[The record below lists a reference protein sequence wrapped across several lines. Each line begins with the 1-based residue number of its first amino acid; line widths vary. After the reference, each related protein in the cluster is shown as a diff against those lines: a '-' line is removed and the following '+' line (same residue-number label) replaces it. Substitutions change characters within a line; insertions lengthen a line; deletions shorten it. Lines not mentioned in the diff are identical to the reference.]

1 MAERTHSVIFT
12 SDGQWRN
19 RPPSKIPSLWK
30 SYLYQLQQQAPIP
43 KRILCSREVPHK
55 PSHYGREFHGKISR
69 EEAERLLV
77 DDGCYLV
84 RESQRAPGQ
93 YTLSMKFGGITKN
106 FKLYYD
112 GKHYVGEKRFDT
124 IQDLVADG
132 LISLYLDAH
141 AGDYIATMCVESKY
155 EDSPYMT
162 LNSYKRKMTTK
173 SRCKRSFK
181 VPKDELA
188 LKKDMSKSESFHE
201 YDRPPSEQ
209 NEYSSP
215 SATQEQDEIDVMLFE
230 KLHVFKVHNF
240 MGLPWCDFCG
250 NFMWGL
256 IAQGVKCEDCGF
268 SAHRKC
274 SEKVPNDCIPDLK
287 YVKRVFGVDLI
298 TLVKAHNTL
307 RPFVVDL
314 CIKETEK
321 RGIDS
326 EGLYRVSGFSDDIEA
341 CRMIFERD
349 CENADISRNV
359 FEDINVITGVLKLFF
374 RLLPV
379 PLITFETYDTFI
391 QATKKQALLEKLEA
405 LKEAI
410 NKLPP
415 AHYQT
420 LKFIMA
426 HLSRVAERQK
436 FNLMT
441 PQNLSTVFC
450 PTLMRCPEIGG
461 CQDQLSA
468 WHAESTVVELL
479 ITHQKLLF
487 DH

>member
-1 MAERTHSVIFT
+1 MAEVTHSVVFS

-30 SYLYQLQQQAPIP
+30 SYLYQLQQEAPIP
-43 KRILCSREVPHK
+43 KRILCNREIPGR
-55 PSHYGREFHGKISR
+55 PAHYGREFHGKISR

-77 DDGCYLV
+77 EDGCYLV
-84 RESQRAPGQ
+84 RESQRAVGQ
-93 YTLSMKFGGITKN
+93 YTLSMKFAGVTKN

-112 GKHYVGEKRFDT
+112 KKHYVGEKRFDT

-132 LISLYLDAH
+132 LISMYLEAH
-141 AGDYIATMCVESKY
+141 AGDYIATMCMESKY

-162 LNSYKRKMTTK
+162 LNSYKRKITRNR
-173 SRCKRSFK
+173 SRSSIKHA
-181 VPKDELA
+181 KDEVA
-188 LKKDMSKSESFHE
+188 LKKDISKCDTFHE
-201 YDRPPSEQ
+201 YDRPPIETSTNDVFVPE
-209 NEYSSP
+209 
-215 SATQEQDEIDVMLFE
+215 DGDDIDVLQFE
-230 KLHVFKVHNF
+230 KPHVFKTNNF
-240 MGLPWCDFCG
+240 IGLPWCDFCG

-268 SAHRKC
+268 NAHKKC
-274 SEKVPNDCIPDLK
+274 SEKVPNDCMPDLK

-321 RGIDS
+321 RGLDV
-326 EGLYRVSGFSDDIEA
+326 EGLYRVSGFSDEIEM
-341 CRMIFERD
+341 CRMVFERD
-349 CENADISRNV
+349 CECADISRNA

-374 RLLPV
+374 RLLPI
-379 PLITFETYDTFI
+379 PLITFEAYSSFI
-391 QATKKQALLEKLEA
+391 AAAKKPALGERLEA
-405 LKEAI
+405 LKEAL
-410 NKLPP
+410 KSLPP

-420 LKFIMA
+420 LKFLMA
-426 HLSRVAERQK
+426 HLYRVAERQK
-436 FNLMT
+436 YNLMT

-461 CQDQLSA
+461 VPDQLTA
-468 WHAESTVVELL
+468 WHAESTVIEML
-479 ITHQKLLF
+479 ITHHRQLF

>member
-1 MAERTHSVIFT
+1 MAELTHSVVF
-12 SDGQWRN
+12 SSEGQWRN
-19 RPPSKIPSLWK
+19 RPPSRIPSLWK
-30 SYLYQLQQQAPIP
+30 SYLYQLQQEAPIP
-43 KRILCSREVPHK
+43 KRILCNREVYAR

-77 DDGCYLV
+77 EDGCYLV
-84 RESQRAPGQ
+84 RESQRALGQ
-93 YTLSMKFGGITKN
+93 YTLSMRFGGITKN

-132 LISLYLDAH
+132 LISMYLEVH
-141 AGDYIATMCVESKY
+141 AGDYIATMCMESKY

-162 LNSYKRKMTTK
+162 LNSYKRKITRN
-173 SRCKRSFK
+173 RCRSTIRHA
-181 VPKDELA
+181 KDEVA
-188 LKKDMSKSESFHE
+188 LKKEVQKEEPYHE
-201 YDRPPSEQ
+201 YDRPPIE
-209 NEYSSP
+209 SP
-215 SATQEQDEIDVMLFE
+215 TNDVFLHEDGDGIDVLQFE
-230 KLHVFKVHNF
+230 KLHVFKTNNF
-240 MGLPWCDFCG
+240 IGLPWCDFCG

-268 SAHRKC
+268 SAHKKC
-274 SEKVPNDCIPDLK
+274 SEKVPNDCMPDLK

-321 RGIDS
+321 RGVDV
-326 EGLYRVSGFSDDIEA
+326 EGLYRVSGFSDEIEL
-341 CRMIFERD
+341 CRMVFERD
-349 CENADISRNV
+349 CECADISRNA

-374 RLLPV
+374 RLLPI
-379 PLITFETYDTFI
+379 PLITYEAYNAFTN
-391 QATKKQALLEKLEA
+391 AAKKAALCDKLESLKEA
-405 LKEAI
+405 LKT
-410 NKLPP
+410 LPP

-420 LKFIMA
+420 LKFLMA
-426 HLSRVAERQK
+426 HLYRVAERQK
-436 FNLMT
+436 YNLMT

-450 PTLMRCPEIGG
+450 PTLLRCPEVGG
-461 CQDQLSA
+461 VQDQLSA
-468 WHAESTVVELL
+468 WHAESTVIEML
-479 ITHQKLLF
+479 ITHHRQLF

>member
-1 MAERTHSVIFT
+1 MAEVTHSVVFS

-30 SYLYQLQQQAPIP
+30 SYLYQLQQEAPIP
-43 KRILCSREVPHK
+43 KRILCNREIPGR
-55 PSHYGREFHGKISR
+55 PPHYGREFHGKISR

-77 DDGCYLV
+77 EDGCYLV
-84 RESQRAPGQ
+84 RESQRAVGQ
-93 YTLSMKFGGITKN
+93 YTLSMKFGGVTKN

-112 GKHYVGEKRFDT
+112 KKHYVGEKRFDT

-132 LISLYLDAH
+132 LISMYLEAH
-141 AGDYIATMCVESKY
+141 AGDYIATMCMESKY

-162 LNSYKRKMTTK
+162 LNSYKRKITRNR
-173 SRCKRSFK
+173 SRSTIKHA
-181 VPKDELA
+181 KDEVA
-188 LKKDMSKSESFHE
+188 LKKDISKCEPFHE
-201 YDRPPSEQ
+201 YDRPPIETSTNDVFLHEDG
-209 NEYSSP
+209 E
-215 SATQEQDEIDVMLFE
+215 DIDVLQFE
-230 KLHVFKVHNF
+230 KPHVFKTNNF
-240 MGLPWCDFCG
+240 IGLPWCDFCG

-268 SAHRKC
+268 NAHKKC
-274 SEKVPNDCIPDLK
+274 SEKVPNDCMPDLK

-321 RGIDS
+321 RGLDV
-326 EGLYRVSGFSDDIEA
+326 EGLYRVSGFSDEIEL
-341 CRMIFERD
+341 CRMVFER
-349 CENADISRNV
+349 E
-359 FEDINVITGVLKLFF
+359 K
-374 RLLPV
+374 P
-379 PLITFETYDTFI
+379 
-391 QATKKQALLEKLEA
+391 ALGERLEA
-405 LKEAI
+405 LKEAL
-410 NKLPP
+410 NSLPP

-420 LKFIMA
+420 LKFLMA
-426 HLSRVAERQK
+426 HLYRVAERQK
-436 FNLMT
+436 YNLMT

-461 CQDQLSA
+461 VPDQLTA
-468 WHAESTVVELL
+468 WHAESTVIEML
-479 ITHQKLLF
+479 ITHHRQLF

>member
-1 MAERTHSVIFT
+1 MAEVTHSVVFS

-19 RPPSKIPSLWK
+19 RPPSRIPSLWK
-30 SYLYQLQQQAPIP
+30 SYLYQLQQEAPIP
-43 KRILCSREVPHK
+43 KRILCNREVHGK
-55 PSHYGREFHGKISR
+55 PFHYGREFHGKISR

-77 DDGCYLV
+77 EDGCYLV
-84 RESQRAPGQ
+84 RESQRAVGQ
-93 YTLSMKFGGITKN
+93 YTLSMRFGGITKN

-132 LISLYLDAH
+132 LISLYLEVH
-141 AGDYIATMCVESKY
+141 AGDYIATMCMESKY

-162 LNSYKRKMTTK
+162 LNSYKRKITRNWVGN
-173 SRCKRSFK
+173 SVRYG
-181 VPKDELA
+181 KDELA
-188 LKKDMSKSESFHE
+188 LKKEMNRCETLHE
-201 YDRPPSEQ
+201 YDRPPVE
-209 NEYSSP
+209 EE
-215 SATQEQDEIDVMLFE
+215 TEGIDVAQFE
-230 KLHVFKVHNF
+230 KAHAFKVNNF
-240 MGLPWCDFCG
+240 IGLPWCDFCG

-268 SAHRKC
+268 NAHKKC
-274 SEKVPNDCIPDLK
+274 SEKVPSDCMPCLK

-321 RGIDS
+321 RGLDV
-326 EGLYRVSGFSDDIEA
+326 EGLYRVSGFSDEIEI
-341 CRMIFERD
+341 CRMVFERD
-349 CENADISRNV
+349 CECADISRTA
-359 FEDINVITGVLKLFF
+359 FEDVNVITGVLKLFF
-374 RLLPV
+374 RLLPI
-379 PLITFETYDTFI
+379 PLITFEAYSSFI
-391 QATKKQALLEKLEA
+391 AAAKKPALGEKLES
-405 LKEAI
+405 LKEALK
-410 NKLPP
+410 NLPP

-420 LKFIMA
+420 LKFLMA
-426 HLSRVAERQK
+426 HLYRVADRQK
-436 FNLMT
+436 YNLMT

-450 PTLMRCPEIGG
+450 PTLLRCPEIGG
-461 CQDQLSA
+461 VPDQLTA

-479 ITHQKLLF
+479 ITHQRQLF